1 MTSETP
7 PAFLPSLD
15 GDTGRT
21 ISRAILNRYFKT
33 TENFLTRHNIDSF
46 DQFLK
51 TDMISIIRSLNPFLL
66 VKDKQEDNTYNYEV
80 KVFIGGETGDKI
92 KIGVPT
98 LILQGGNEIRA
109 LLPNEARLRNLTY
122 QASITADILIRVTY
136 GPNVEGFDENESR
149 VVDQYITDFPL
160 FAIPILL
167 HSRYCIL
174 HGKPAE
180 FLRQAGECPNDQGG
194 YFIVDGSEKVLIT
207 VQEQAFNTLYVKREQ
222 NATTSPKVH
231 TYASILCL
239 SAKTREVKRVSFQYM
254 RKEKTIRVG
263 LPFLRLPVPLFV
275 LFRALGLTSDREI
288 MRSIFPDEN
297 AEDTKLLEPLL
308 VPSMVEAY
316 PFLDTYSAV
325 AYMKTFTKG
334 YSMEHVIDILDN
346 QTFIHVSNRPLARA
360 HYLGECVRQILRNVV
375 GIDRDTDRDDTRNQR
390 ALPAGFMIQQLFQGI
405 YKSWKSSVIRAI
417 EYKYNPHKDTLYKGK
432 EFQQLFVPTN
442 YADFFRGSQMT
453 EMIRRGFK
461 GKWGGSY
468 GEEKDG
474 ALQALSRLSYFD
486 FLSHCRRVV
495 LNFDTTMKLQPP
507 RRLHG
512 SQFGYFCTSETP
524 GGASIGITKNLSL
537 LTAISTATNP
547 EPFEE
552 WLFTRGGVYKCN
564 EVSLDSLA
572 ALVPVYI
579 NGGIVGYTDT
589 PEELT
594 DVLKLFK
601 WTGCLPA
608 YTSVGFSYRER
619 RIFIYMDDGRPMR
632 PLIHLK
638 DYKIPVMELESLLR
652 DPGAKWTTFIQGTS
666 NIKKDISEPGFFDPL
681 ATEVSPSLDRYKTFL
696 TTTVQPGIIEYVD
709 PYEQNEAYIATF
721 PDYVKEGTTFSHLE
735 IHPSTI
741 VSIMTGQIPFANHN
755 QSPRNQ
761 LSCSQSKQ
769 AVSLYATNFQNRYD
783 NTANILCYGQ
793 APLVRTIYYDYIAD
807 GNMPYGNNIILA
819 IGCYT
824 GYNRDD
830 GILFN
835 ADSFQRG
842 LFRSINYRSY
852 EGIEED
858 DETTRTTTRISH
870 PKDKPTWFNLKP
882 GLDYSKLDE
891 NGIVRI
897 GQIVDENTVIVS
909 RYVETRDG
917 EVNDASVT
925 PQVWTGGR
933 VESVVVTMNNKGL
946 RTVKVRITHDRMPEL
961 GDKFSNRHGQKGTI
975 GMMIRAHDMPRTKD
989 GLVPDMIMNPHAIPS
1004 RMTVAQLLET
1014 LLGKLSGT
1022 AGAIGNGTMFM
1033 NDGDPSIA
1041 IGKQLTDYGFER
1053 QGNDILYNGQTG
1065 TMMPTEIFMGPC
1077 YTMRLKHMVADK
1089 WNARGLG
1096 RRERRTHQPTGGRG
1110 NQGGLRI
1117 GELER
1122 DAMIAHG
1129 ISGFIRESYMKR
1141 SDGTEM
1147 IVCNGCGTV
1156 PIYNERQKLYICPL
1170 CDGPVQ
1176 FGGSEREKTLTL
1188 LPVNKRSYNTFS
1200 RIEIPYVLQLLN
1212 DELQTYANMGM
1223 RYITSKYGTKFVLPE
1238 GIEINDEEA
1247 LRRMAE
1253 PIPVREFEDVGV
1265 PGLEEPEE
1273 PAKPL
1278 DKEVL
1283 TALGIAAES
1292 GEEEEEEAAPGAVVS
1307 IPKGA
1312 NVVVVPPGA
1321 EVQTKGVATVFR
1333 NVSALQTGDL
1343 GAAAAG
1349 LEETL
1354 AGQQATAQA
1363 QGQPVVVGTAVASVP
1378 VSVPVAVPVVA
1389 NAPSNTGSEEES
1401 PAAGPPPATTVR
1413 PPSTVA
1419 GVPTAEATPTPPAAP
1434 VLVTPAGLPG
1444 LPTGVQATGPL
1455 ILQQGGGFGGFGNP
1469 FGGALMYTTGIPQAP
1484 ATFVVDTSESAMAMD
1499 GIQQSA
1505 PAPRSRSPSRRP
1517 SPSSSSSQD
1526 ARPAPSGN
1534 VKVTIIKQGAP

>member
-1 MTSETP
+1 
-7 PAFLPSLD
+7 
-15 GDTGRT
+15 
-21 ISRAILNRYFKT
+21 
-33 TENFLTRHNIDSF
+33 
-46 DQFLK
+46 
-51 TDMISIIRSLNPFLL
+51 
-66 VKDKQEDNTYNYEV
+66 
-80 KVFIGGETGDKI
+80 
-92 KIGVPT
+92 
-98 LILQGGNEIRA
+98 
-109 LLPNEARLRNLTY
+109 
-122 QASITADILIRVTY
+122 
-136 GPNVEGFDENESR
+136 
-149 VVDQYITDFPL
+149 
-160 FAIPILL
+160 
-167 HSRYCIL
+167 
-174 HGKPAE
+174 
-180 FLRQAGECPNDQGG
+180 
-194 YFIVDGSEKVLIT
+194 
-207 VQEQAFNTLYVKREQ
+207 
-222 NATTSPKVH
+222 
-231 TYASILCL
+231 
-239 SAKTREVKRVSFQYM
+239 
-254 RKEKTIRVG
+254 
-263 LPFLRLPVPLFV
+263 
-275 LFRALGLTSDREI
+275 
-288 MRSIFPDEN
+288 
-297 AEDTKLLEPLL
+297 
-308 VPSMVEAY
+308 
-316 PFLDTYSAV
+316 
-325 AYMKTFTKG
+325 
-334 YSMEHVIDILDN
+334 
-346 QTFIHVSNRPLARA
+346 
-360 HYLGECVRQILRNVV
+360 
-375 GIDRDTDRDDTRNQR
+375 
-390 ALPAGFMIQQLFQGI
+390 
-405 YKSWKSSVIRAI
+405 
-417 EYKYNPHKDTLYKGK
+417 
-432 EFQQLFVPTN
+432 
-442 YADFFRGSQMT
+442 
-453 EMIRRGFK
+453 
-461 GKWGGSY
+461 
-468 GEEKDG
+468 
-474 ALQALSRLSYFD
+474 
-486 FLSHCRRVV
+486 
-495 LNFDTTMKLQPP
+495 
-507 RRLHG
+507 
-512 SQFGYFCTSETP
+512 
-524 GGASIGITKNLSL
+524 
-537 LTAISTATNP
+537 
-547 EPFEE
+547 
-552 WLFTRGGVYKCN
+552 
-564 EVSLDSLA
+564 
-572 ALVPVYI
+572 
-579 NGGIVGYTDT
+579 
-589 PEELT
+589 
-594 DVLKLFK
+594 
-601 WTGCLPA
+601 
-608 YTSVGFSYRER
+608 
-619 RIFIYMDDGRPMR
+619 
-632 PLIHLK
+632 
-638 DYKIPVMELESLLR
+638 
-652 DPGAKWTTFIQGTS
+652 
-666 NIKKDISEPGFFDPL
+666 
-681 ATEVSPSLDRYKTFL
+681 
-696 TTTVQPGIIEYVD
+696 
-709 PYEQNEAYIATF
+709 
-721 PDYVKEGTTFSHLE
+721 
-735 IHPSTI
+735 
-741 VSIMTGQIPFANHN
+741 
-755 QSPRNQ
+755 
-761 LSCSQSKQ
+761 
-769 AVSLYATNFQNRYD
+769 
-783 NTANILCYGQ
+783 
-793 APLVRTIYYDYIAD
+793 
-807 GNMPYGNNIILA
+807 
-819 IGCYT
+819 
-824 GYNRDD
+824 
-830 GILFN
+830 
-835 ADSFQRG
+835 
-842 LFRSINYRSY
+842 
-852 EGIEED
+852 
-858 DETTRTTTRISH
+858 
-870 PKDKPTWFNLKP
+870 
-882 GLDYSKLDE
+882 
-891 NGIVRI
+891 
-897 GQIVDENTVIVS
+897 
-909 RYVETRDG
+909 
-917 EVNDASVT
+917 
-925 PQVWTGGR
+925 
-933 VESVVVTMNNKGL
+933 
-946 RTVKVRITHDRMPEL
+946 
-961 GDKFSNRHGQKGTI
+961 
-975 GMMIRAHDMPRTKD
+975 
-989 GLVPDMIMNPHAIPS
+989 MIMNPHAIPS

-1292 GEEEEEEAAPGAVVS
+1292 GEEEEEEAAPGTVVS

-1321 EVQTKGVATVFR
+1321 EVQTKGAATVFR

-1401 PAAGPPPATTVR
+1401 PAAGPPPATTVP
-1413 PPSTVA
+1413 PPSSVA
-1419 GVPTAEATPTPPAAP
+1419 GVPTAEATPPPPAAP